1 MSEAKPNG
9 VAKPEDFRKAA
20 EASAFEEPQRVVLPK
35 CGFPV
40 MLRRPRPIAFTL
52 LGGSLPQSLA
62 TRVSQ
67 SGVRS
72 PESETPDSELRTP
85 DLSRDELIQVSRFWT
100 NLFKAIFVQP
110 GLSLTPGPEEIHPAW
125 LPVEDQIFVIRWAVG
140 EVASDGSDLAAFRG
154 GQP

>member
-1 MSEAKPNG
+1 MNG

-62 TRVSQ
+62 TRESGAGSRESDAGATDNGQRTTDGLSADDLRKISQ
-67 SGVRS
+67 
-72 PESETPDSELRTP
+72 
-85 DLSRDELIQVSRFWT
+85 FWT
-100 NLFKAIFVQP
+100 KLFKAIFVQP

-140 EVASDGSDLAAFRG
+140 EVASDGSDLAAFRR